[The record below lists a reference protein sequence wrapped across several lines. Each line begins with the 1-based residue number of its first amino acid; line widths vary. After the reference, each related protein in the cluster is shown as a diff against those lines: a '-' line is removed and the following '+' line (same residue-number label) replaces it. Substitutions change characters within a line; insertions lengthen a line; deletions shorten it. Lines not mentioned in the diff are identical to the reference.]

1 MRAYITDKKVSLT
14 SAKFFCGDKNA
25 ERIVFEAPLTYNGIL
40 LARVPVYVKTKN
52 ALGDYN
58 KTLLVSNVNKDKLNI
73 DWTLGS
79 EATAVSGELLCQ
91 VVFEKDD
98 GTMIMNTDTFSVFI
112 GDSVPDTE
120 QALKVEPN
128 YLTQLQNKFQSEIT
142 RLDGILQEA
151 GYAVGDQMQ
160 GAVGAH
166 NTDVQA
172 HQDIRESLQEVKAKA
187 DEKSFSAVF
196 ESVDE
201 MIQALNAYSNEELN
215 VGDCIHIKNATV
227 PDFYVCAVKGE
238 KKSYE
243 YSGFS
248 QFAEQLKK
256 SGSIC
261 VGYYDIAFC
270 IGFSA
275 QDLPLVGVADAGKIL
290 QVDENGKWQALSFG
304 NYQGELAN
312 IISFTVGDSEYYAE
326 EGMTWGEWVETFYNN
341 AKVSISWGGTFYYVY
356 IGKSKIKNSDGTS
369 VTSEDLIA
377 EGGVYCYSGS

>member
-1 MRAYITDKKVSLT
+1 MKAYITDKKVSLT
-14 SAKFFCGDKNA
+14 SANFFCGDNNA
-25 ERIVFEAPLTYNGIL
+25 EKIIFEAPLTYNGIS

-52 ALGDYN
+52 ALGEYN

-79 EATAVSGELLCQ
+79 EATVVSGELLCQ
-91 VVFEKDD
+91 VVFEKED
-98 GTMIMNTDTFSVFI
+98 GTMIMNTHTFSIFI
-112 GDSVPDTE
+112 GNSVPDTE

-142 RLDGILQEA
+142 RLDEILQEA
-151 GYAVGDQMQ
+151 GYEVGDQMQ

-172 HQDIRESLQEVKAKA
+172 HRDIRESLQELKTKV
-187 DEKSFSAVF
+187 DEKNYTAVF
-196 ESVDE
+196 ENADE
-201 MIQALNAYSNEELN
+201 MIQALNAYSDEELN
-215 VGDCIHIKNATV
+215 VGDVIRIKDANV
-227 PDFYVCAVKGE
+227 PDFYVSAVKTE

-256 SGSIC
+256 EGTLSA
-261 VGYYDIAFC
+261 GYYDIAFC

-312 IISFTVGDSEYYAE
+312 IISFTLGDSEYYAE
-326 EGMTWGEWVETFYNN
+326 EGMTWGEWADSFYNN
-341 AKVSISWGGTFYYVY
+341 ANVSISWGGTFYYVY

-369 VTSEDLIA
+369 VTSENLIA
-377 EGGVYCYSGS
+377 EGGVYCYNGN